1 MVKIGNPVKQIVATA
16 QEGDFDLIIMGTHG
30 HGKMEERIIG
40 STASDV
46 IRLSYVPVTVIRL
59 PEKAPMTTHRKP
71 HKKEMSEK
79 PIRPAGKNNESFI

>member
-1 MVKIGNPVKQIVATA
+1 MIVKIGNPVKQIVATA
-16 QEGDFDLIIMGTHG
+16 QEGNFDLIIMGTHG

-59 PEKAPMTTHRKP
+59 PEKAPMTTHRKRQKRKCM
-71 HKKEMSEK
+71 KK
-79 PIRPAGKNNESFI
+79 R

>member
-1 MVKIGNPVKQIVATA
+1 MVKIGNPVEQIVATA
-16 QEGDFDLIIMGTHG
+16 QEGNFDLIIMGTHG

-59 PEKAPMTTHRKP
+59 PEKVPMTTPLKWHQNEAPGKL
-71 HKKEMSEK
+71 
-79 PIRPAGKNNESFI
+79 IRPAGKTQ